1 MHFGTVELVQVV
13 IWVIMYATHMIFSS
27 GHQNHE
33 KTVVSSYLPCR
44 VVANLT
50 LEMILIHVKGPFSV
64 AVFPTSVQDSSEY
77 NELPV
82 RHNEDNMN
90 R

>member
-1 MHFGTVELVQVV
+1 MNCYFTCWG
-13 IWVIMYATHMIFSS
+13 
-27 GHQNHE
+27 
-33 KTVVSSYLPCR
+33 
-44 VVANLT
+44 ANLT
-50 LEMILIHVKGPFSV
+50 LEMILTYVEGPFCVGAIAMS
-64 AVFPTSVQDSSEY
+64 PTSVQDSSEY